1 MINKYEIKIID
12 GIEVATLNPEWKKEI
27 QNKKY
32 SFYLKESNIPT
43 DYYNLSFE
51 HASIGSNKDVVQ
63 KCYDY
68 IINYNKNSV
77 KNLYLYGLNSSGK
90 TTAMCSIGKEAIR
103 KGLKVKFI
111 LSSDL
116 LSVLQ
121 KTSGYNINEEML
133 SEKRKLENCDMILI
147 DELFDSTKSIL
158 WKGESKNLI
167 VAEWDS
173 FLRHVI
179 SNGIKIVCTTN
190 ILPFR
195 ISSDY
200 SQSLFELV
208 DRNFEVLE
216 FTESVKQER
225 KRRVLQ
231 Q

>member
-1 MINKYEIKIID
+1 MNKYEIKIID
-12 GIEVATLNPEWKKEI
+12 GIEIATLNSEWKKEI

-32 SFYLKESNIPT
+32 EFFLKESHIPK
-43 DYYNLSFE
+43 DYYNLNFE
-51 HASIGSNKDVVQ
+51 HASIGSNKEVVQ
-63 KCYDY
+63 KCYNY
-68 IINYNKNSV
+68 INNYNKHSI

-121 KTSGYNINEEML
+121 KTSGYNNNEEMF
-133 SEKRKLENCDMILI
+133 SEKRKLENCDILLI

-158 WKGESKNLI
+158 WKGDSKNLI

-173 FLRHVI
+173 FLRHTI
-179 SNGIKIVCTTN
+179 SNGVKIVCTSN

-195 ISSDY
+195 IASDY
-200 SQSLFELV
+200 SQSLFELI
-208 DRNFEVLE
+208 DRNFEILE

-231 Q
+231 

>member
-1 MINKYEIKIID
+1 MNKYEIKIID
-12 GIEVATLNPEWKKEI
+12 GIEVATLNREWKKEI

-32 SFYLKESNIPT
+32 EFFLKESNIPF

-51 HASIGSNKDVVQ
+51 HASIGSNKDVVD
-63 KCYDY
+63 KCYNY
-68 IINYNKNSV
+68 INNYNKNSV

-116 LSVLQ
+116 LSILQ
-121 KTSGYNINEEML
+121 KTSGYNANEDFL
-133 SEKRKLENCDMILI
+133 SEKRKLESCDIILI

-173 FLRHVI
+173 FLRHTL
-179 SNGIKIVCTTN
+179 SNGIKIICTSN

-231 Q
+231 

>member
-1 MINKYEIKIID
+1 MNKYEIKIID
-12 GIEVATLNPEWKKEI
+12 GIEVATLNREWKKEI

-32 SFYLKESNIPT
+32 QFFLKESNIPF

-51 HASIGSNKDVVQ
+51 HASIGSNKDVVD
-63 KCYDY
+63 KCYNY
-68 IINYNKNSV
+68 INNYNKNSV

-116 LSVLQ
+116 LSILQ
-121 KTSGYNINEEML
+121 KTSGYNANEDFL
-133 SEKRKLENCDMILI
+133 SEKRKLESCDIILI

-173 FLRHVI
+173 FLRHVL

-231 Q
+231 

>member
-1 MINKYEIKIID
+1 MNKYEIKIVD
-12 GIEVATLNPEWKKEI
+12 GIEVATLNHEWKKEI

-32 SFYLKESNIPT
+32 SFYLKESNIPF

-51 HASIGSNKDVVQ
+51 HASIGSNKDVVD
-63 KCYDY
+63 KCYNY
-68 IINYNKNSV
+68 INNYNKNSV

-116 LSVLQ
+116 LSILQ
-121 KTSGYNINEEML
+121 KTSGYNANEDFL
-133 SEKRKLENCDMILI
+133 SEKRKLESCDIILI

-173 FLRHVI
+173 FLRHTL
-179 SNGIKIVCTTN
+179 SNGIKIICTSN

-231 Q
+231 